1 MHSSILEEPVS
12 VRVSLNCF
20 NNDEIQVLHSQ
31 TDIAPLCAFCGHSES
46 FQMVLHSD
54 SKSDGAV
61 QKSPTLIQNS
71 TALLCFIDVDTDC
84 CVSRLTCRKVLCHQF
99 VKKR

>member
-1 MHSSILEEPVS
+1 MYTSILEDPFS

-20 NNDEIQVLHSQ
+20 NNDEIQALHSL
-31 TDIAPLCAFCGHSES
+31 TDIAPLCAFLGHSDS
-46 FQMVLHSD
+46 FQRVLHSD

-71 TALLCFIDVDTDC
+71 TELLCFIDVDTDC

>member
-1 MHSSILEEPVS
+1 MTRSRLSIPKLILLHC
-12 VRVSLNCF
+12 VRFVAT
-20 NNDEIQVLHSQ
+20 Q
-31 TDIAPLCAFCGHSES
+31 S

-54 SKSDGAV
+54 TKSDGAV

-84 CVSRLTCRKVLCHQF
+84 CVSRLTCRKALCHQF